1 MTPATSADTKTTT
14 QSSVVRPCFNPHE
27 EGNAGQSE
35 WVTPAAHPSLPAVT
49 STDESVLEFIG
60 LGGQSTEAVA
70 ERFPDFDMERLVRA
84 HLVVVW
90 LSGAETEA
98 HGHHGHPA
106 PGGGRYVLTARG
118 ADAIGLLL

>member
-1 MTPATSADTKTTT
+1 M
-14 QSSVVRPCFNPHE
+14 
-27 EGNAGQSE
+27 
-35 WVTPAAHPSLPAVT
+35 T

-70 ERFPDFDMERLVRA
+70 ERFPDFDMDRLVRA

-98 HGHHGHPA
+98 HGHPA
-106 PGGGRYVLTARG
+106 PDGGRYVLTARG
-118 ADAIGLLL
+118 ADAIGLLP

>member
-1 MTPATSADTKTTT
+1 MSRSLPALAANRL
-14 QSSVVRPCFNPHE
+14 RPCFNPHE
-27 EGNAGQSE
+27 GGNAEQSE
-35 WVTPAAHPSLPAVT
+35 RATPGHPSLPAVT

-70 ERFPDFDMERLVRA
+70 ERFPDFDMDRLVRA

-98 HGHHGHPA
+98 HGHPA
-106 PGGGRYVLTARG
+106 PDGGRYVLTARG
-118 ADAIGLLL
+118 ADAIGLLP

>member
-1 MTPATSADTKTTT
+1 MSRSLPALAANRL
-14 QSSVVRPCFNPHE
+14 RPCFNPHE
-27 EGNAGQSE
+27 GGNAEQSE
-35 WVTPAAHPSLPAVT
+35 RASLTAVT

-70 ERFPDFDMERLVRA
+70 ERFPDFDMDRLVRA

-98 HGHHGHPA
+98 HGHPA
-106 PGGGRYVLTARG
+106 PDGGRYVLTARG
-118 ADAIGLLL
+118 ADAIGLLP